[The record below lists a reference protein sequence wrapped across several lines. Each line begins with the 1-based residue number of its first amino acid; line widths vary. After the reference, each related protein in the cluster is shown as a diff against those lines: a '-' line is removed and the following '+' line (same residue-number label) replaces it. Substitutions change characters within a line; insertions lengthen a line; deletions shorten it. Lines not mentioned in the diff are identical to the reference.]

1 MLLFTFLCCS
11 YLANSLTL
19 WKRHS
24 FSLNCFPPHQSK
36 SIQYLCE
43 TKLLGIEA
51 NSLFFSIILTINLL
65 HIEKKNILIVGS
77 QYSVFPSWD
86 LKLASIHREQG
97 KTEERQGH
105 SRSVGGRLNKKGN
118 LTWVLAW
125 APTRQVD
132 ICIMQDWKVYTVV
145 LTGFRHV
152 FSPDGLNNTL
162 LSQGCILRTVS
173 SVVTVGR
180 CLFQRQGRE

>member
-86 LKLASIHREQG
+86 LKLASIHREQKDWR
-97 KTEERQGH
+97 KTRPLQIGRRQAQQERELNMSLGLSPYKT
-105 SRSVGGRLNKKGN
+105 SRYLHHARLKSLYG
-118 LTWVLAW
+118 
-125 APTRQVD
+125 
-132 ICIMQDWKVYTVV
+132 
-145 LTGFRHV
+145 
-152 FSPDGLNNTL
+152 GLNRVQTCIQSRW
-162 LSQGCILRTVS
+162 SQ
-173 SVVTVGR
+173 
-180 CLFQRQGRE
+180 